1 MEPITFV
8 PGNTVTLL
16 DKVHTVTGI
25 SDNDVVH
32 LRTDDNVEKSLT
44 ISTLLG
50 HHCSGNL
57 RPGPRRKTGRNAG
70 RDCDK
75 GRKVK
80 FNAADHS
87 DNAIKV
93 GFHVREILSDLNH
106 AGVRICDDDQGFQRT
121 IKVSAE
127 RLGLDHPP
135 CARTVQRW
143 LRRNLLVNRSDSSF
157 VPRFHARGGKGLS
170 RLSEELQQFMDD
182 VVLNEY
188 MSTDKISASVCYE
201 TLCTNISKANEQ
213 LPVANWHI
221 PPSLNTFRRWIEKKP
236 AYDLYAA
243 RHGKSAADLKFRSS
257 GRNPEQWGFME
268 CVEVDHTV
276 LDLMVVDEKEGLVL
290 GRPRITLFIEWS
302 TRACLGFTVGFEGTS
317 TQTVLECLRT
327 AVSLKDYV
335 SALYDKVLN
344 EWPCWG
350 LPRYLKLDNGPEFHS
365 ETFRQ
370 TMAELGISL
379 IYCPRKKPWFKGRV
393 ERAIKSLNVDLMA
406 TLPGA
411 TLTQLYNRVT
421 GNDPSEYAVIDIHTL
436 RHILHIWVID
446 IYHQDYHRGI
456 KKSPA
461 KAWKQ
466 NFDLTRVAL
475 PADMNLLDVLC
486 TELEVRTVFHYGIE
500 ICGERTFN
508 SPGLQEIRRRR
519 QLEDYIKVKV
529 RYRPARLDRIWVY
542 DDAQEVWM
550 EVMNSNPDTRDLSE
564 FQLKMLHK
572 LQREEAARGD
582 TVSIVEARRRMK
594 SLVEPLLRAKTQRA
608 RKRALKMLG
617 WTTDTNVLASN
628 DIKPNRGIPDASA
641 AGSCDNLHPSSSAPE
656 AAPKARRSSTRK
668 VLKQSEVPSTPELP
682 VFPSQRAVAGAQI
695 DQPDGRNETSFEGDL
710 PVFPTSPR
718 PSSFGSRA

>member
-25 SDNDVVH
+25 SDNDLVH

-57 RPGPRRKTGRNAG
+57 RPGPRRRSS
-70 RDCDK
+70 RPCDK

-80 FNAADHS
+80 FNAVNHS
-87 DNAIKV
+87 DQAIKA
-93 GFHVREILSDLNH
+93 GFHVRELLSDLNH
-106 AGVRICDDDQGFQRT
+106 AGVRICDEDQEFQRT

-188 MSTDKISASVCYE
+188 MTTDKISASACYE
-201 TLCTNISKANEQ
+201 KLCANISEANEL
-213 LPVANWHI
+213 LPAANQHK

-243 RHGKSAADLKFRSS
+243 RHGKAAADLKFRSS

-335 SALYDKVLN
+335 QTMYDKVQN

-370 TMAELGISL
+370 TMAELGIHL

-456 KKSPA
+456 KKAPA

-475 PADMNLLDVLC
+475 PADMNLLEVLC

-550 EVMNSNPDTRDLSE
+550 EVMNSNPETRDLSE

-582 TVSIVEARRRMK
+582 TVSIVEARGRMK

-617 WTTDTNVLASN
+617 WTTDTNVLAPS
-628 DIKPNRGIPDASA
+628 DTKPDRGMSGASA
-641 AGSCDNLHPSSSAPE
+641 AGSPDTLRPSPSAPE
-656 AAPKARRSSTRK
+656 VAPKAKRSSTKRS
-668 VLKQSEVPSTPELP
+668 VKQADVSDTAVLP
-682 VFPSQRAVAGAQI
+682 VFPNQPAPVGASSGR
-695 DQPDGRNETSFEGDL
+695 PDGRNAVSFEGEL
-710 PVFPTSPR
+710 LVFPTSPV
-718 PSSFGSRA
+718 PTTFGGRV